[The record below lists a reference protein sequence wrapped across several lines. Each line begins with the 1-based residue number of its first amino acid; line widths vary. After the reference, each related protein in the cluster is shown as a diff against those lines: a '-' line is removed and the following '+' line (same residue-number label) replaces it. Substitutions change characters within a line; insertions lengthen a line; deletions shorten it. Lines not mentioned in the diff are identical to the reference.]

1 MVTEV
6 RERRRRTCSSRN
18 SDDESSGPGPP
29 GVRSDMVALKRSGS
43 PTNIPHDMRARACL
57 DACSSFSSRTRGLA
71 EAGWIFSTRID
82 R

>member
-6 RERRRRTCSSRN
+6 RERRRHTYSSRS

-57 DACSSFSSRTRGLA
+57 DAVLSRAGPVVWQKLA
-71 EAGWIFSTRID
+71 GYSQQE
-82 R
+82 